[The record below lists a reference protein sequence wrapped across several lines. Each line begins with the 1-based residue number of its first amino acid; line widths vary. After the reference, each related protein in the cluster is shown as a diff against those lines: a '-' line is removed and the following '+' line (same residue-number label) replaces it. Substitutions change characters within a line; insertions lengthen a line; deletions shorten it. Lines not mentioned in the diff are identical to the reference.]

1 MQCSVIF
8 FGVGMDNKS
17 YEELSE
23 TEKKEE
29 DRRDRILDEPDPD
42 DFDEAKDAVDLARY
56 GR

>member
-1 MQCSVIF
+1 
-8 FGVGMDNKS
+8 MDNKS